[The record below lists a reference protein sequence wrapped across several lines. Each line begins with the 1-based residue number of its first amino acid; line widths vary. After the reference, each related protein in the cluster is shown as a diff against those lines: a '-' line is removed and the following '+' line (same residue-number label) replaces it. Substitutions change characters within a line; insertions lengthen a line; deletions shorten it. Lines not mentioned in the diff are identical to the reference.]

1 MDLYIMFAIVY
12 VVGTAFGIWVGF
24 KSGVKK
30 GADVTIETLMI
41 SKFLL
46 FKRHSDGEIEFIRPE
61 DSAEYQQ
68 NQQVTAHQNG

>member
-61 DSAEYQQ
+61 DTAEYQQ
-68 NQQVTAHQNG
+68 NQ

>member
-1 MDLYIMFAIVY
+1 MFAIVY

-68 NQQVTAHQNG
+68 NQ

>member
-68 NQQVTAHQNG
+68 NQ